1 MRFVAE
7 QARPFFVWIAGIGVC
22 YDIDR
27 RRREATIEIDAK
39 ARRMRID
46 VLLFPGFD
54 ELDAIAPFEVFHNAT
69 LRGAPFE
76 ARYVAA
82 PSTGEIVAAHGS
94 RLNCDVKLGSGP
106 RPDVIVVPGGGWI
119 DGSASGARAEVNRG
133 EIPAALAEMHRAG
146 VTIASVCTGAMLVA
160 AAGILNGRAAI
171 THHGAIAD
179 LESAGA
185 KIVRA
190 RVVDDGDVISA
201 GGVTSGLDLALWLVE
216 RFAGSKVALAV
227 EQQMEYERRGVV
239 WRRS

>member
-1 MRFVAE
+1 M
-7 QARPFFVWIAGIGVC
+7 W

-27 RRREATIEIDAK
+27 HCNATITDVNAK

-46 VLLFPGFD
+46 VLVFPGFD
-54 ELDAIAPFEVFHNAT
+54 ELDAVAPFEVFHNAT

-119 DGSASGARAEVNRG
+119 DGSTAGARAEVNRG
-133 EIPAALAEMHRAG
+133 EIPSMLAEMHRAG

-179 LESAGA
+179 LEAAGA

-216 RFAGSKVALAV
+216 RFAGPKVALAV

-239 WRRS
+239 WRRSEP